1 MIERLIR
8 WSVANRVI
16 VLALAAV
23 LAGWGAWAARST
35 PVDAIPD
42 LSDVQVIVK
51 TTWPGQAPQ
60 VIEDQVT
67 YPLSTAL
74 LAVPGATTVRGYS
87 MFGDSYVYV
96 LFADGTDIYWAR
108 SRVLEYLSQVAPR
121 LPPGAAPALGPDA
134 TGVGWVYQYALVDRT
149 GGHDLAQLRALQ
161 DWFIRFELQK
171 LPGVAEVAPIGGM
184 VKQYQVV
191 ADPVALRAYNLPL
204 SAVRGAIERAN
215 QEAGGSVL
223 EMAEAEYMVRAG
235 GYVRGVED
243 LRDVPLKATAA
254 GGIPVLLKDVAEI
267 RVGPELRR
275 AVSELDGEGEAV
287 GAVIVMRWGGNARAT
302 IKAVE
307 AKLGELKRSLPE
319 GVEIVTTY
327 DRSALIDRA
336 VANLWEKLGEEF
348 IVVVL
353 VCAAFLLHL
362 RSSLVVVLSLPLG
375 VLAAFGVMHVQ
386 GINANIMS
394 LGGIAIAIGAMVDAA
409 IVMIESLHR
418 RLEHEMLTPENR
430 WRLVAETASEVGPA
444 LFFSLVIIT
453 LSFLPVFALEAQE
466 GRLFRP
472 LAFTKTYAMAAAA
485 VLSVTLVPVLMGW
498 FVRGRMVPERK
509 NPLNAALI
517 ALYRP
522 ALRAALAAPWVTI
535 AAALVIVA
543 STAWPL
549 SRIGSEFMPDLDEG
563 DLLYMPS
570 FLPDVS
576 IGRARDVLQLTD
588 RLIKTVPEVA
598 SVHGKLGR
606 AETATDPAPISMV
619 ETTIRLKPR
628 AEWRPGMTI
637 EGIKAELD
645 RIVRVPGAP
654 NTWTMPIKNRTDM
667 LATGIKT
674 PVGIKVA
681 GPDLATIDRVAVEV
695 ERAVKTVPGTVSAY
709 AERPIG
715 GRYVDVEIDRK
726 AAARFGLNVA
736 DVQQIVRTAIGGEE
750 VTRSVEG
757 RQRFPVNLRYPQQWR
772 DSPDALATLPIVTPS
787 GAHVALGDVAKVR
800 IQDGPSMIRT
810 ENARPNGWL
819 FVDIAGGRDLG
830 GYVAEAK
837 QAVAKS
843 VALPPGYSIAW
854 SGQFEYLERVQERL
868 AVVAPLAVALIALML
883 WLALKRAADVLIVM
897 GSLPVALAGGAWLL
911 WWLGYHLSVAVAVGF
926 IALAG
931 VAVETAIVMLVYLNL
946 ALERRRRDAA
956 AAGRSLTTVDLD
968 DAIVEGA
975 LLRLRPKAMTV
986 ATIFAG
992 LLPIMLG
999 GGTGSEVMRRI
1010 AAPMV
1015 GGMVSA
1021 TVLTL
1026 LVIPAVFLVC
1036 QRFRLRSPAAVHE
1049 GASERPHR
1057 SAEQP
1062 AE

>member
-1 MIERLIR
+1 
-8 WSVANRVI
+8 
-16 VLALAAV
+16 
-23 LAGWGAWAARST
+23 
-35 PVDAIPD
+35 
-42 LSDVQVIVK
+42 
-51 TTWPGQAPQ
+51 
-60 VIEDQVT
+60 
-67 YPLSTAL
+67 
-74 LAVPGATTVRGYS
+74 
-87 MFGDSYVYV
+87 
-96 LFADGTDIYWAR
+96 
-108 SRVLEYLSQVAPR
+108 
-121 LPPGAAPALGPDA
+121 
-134 TGVGWVYQYALVDRT
+134 
-149 GGHDLAQLRALQ
+149 
-161 DWFIRFELQK
+161 
-171 LPGVAEVAPIGGM
+171 
-184 VKQYQVV
+184 
-191 ADPVALRAYNLPL
+191 
-204 SAVRGAIERAN
+204 
-215 QEAGGSVL
+215 
-223 EMAEAEYMVRAG
+223 
-235 GYVRGVED
+235 
-243 LRDVPLKATAA
+243 
-254 GGIPVLLKDVAEI
+254 
-267 RVGPELRR
+267 
-275 AVSELDGEGEAV
+275 
-287 GAVIVMRWGGNARAT
+287 MRWGGNARAT

-307 AKLGELKRSLPE
+307 AKLGELKHSLPE

-336 VANLWEKLGEEF
+336 VENLWQKLGEEF
-348 IVVVL
+348 FVVVL

-375 VLAAFGVMHVQ
+375 VLAAFGVMHAQ
-386 GINANIMS
+386 GLNANIMS

-418 RLEHEMLTPENR
+418 RLEHETLTRENR
-430 WRLVAETASEVGPA
+430 WQLVAETAAEMGPA

-466 GRLFRP
+466 GRLFKP
-472 LAFTKTYAMAAAA
+472 LAFTKTYAMGAAA

-498 FVRGRMVPERK
+498 FVRGRIVPERK
-509 NPLNAALI
+509 NPLNVALI

-522 ALRAALAAPWVTI
+522 ALRAALAVPWLTI
-535 AAALVIVA
+535 AAAVLIIA
-543 STAWPL
+543 SMAWPL

-576 IGRARDVLQLTD
+576 IGRAREVLQITD

-598 SVHGKLGR
+598 SVQGKIGR

-628 AEWRPGMTI
+628 ADWRPGMTI
-637 EGIKAELD
+637 AGIKAELD

-681 GPDLATIDRVAVEV
+681 GPDLTTIDRIAVEV
-695 ERAVKTVPGTVSAY
+695 ERAVKAVPGTVSTY
-709 AERPIG
+709 AERPVG
-715 GRYVDVEIDRK
+715 GRYVDVAIDRQT
-726 AAARFGLNVA
+726 AARYGLNVA

-787 GAHVALGDVAKVR
+787 GAHVALGDITKVR

-810 ENARPNGWL
+810 ENARPNGWV
-819 FVDIAGGRDLG
+819 FVDIAGRDLG

-837 QAVAKS
+837 QGVAKA
-843 VALPPGYSIAW
+843 VTLPPGYSIAW
-854 SGQFEYLERVQERL
+854 SGQFEYLERVSERL

-883 WLALKRAADVLIVM
+883 WLALKRTADVLIVM
-897 GSLPVALAGGAWLL
+897 ASLPVALAGGAWLL

-946 ALERRRRDAA
+946 ALERRRREAA
-956 AAGRSLTTVDLD
+956 AERRALTTQDLD
-968 DAIVEGA
+968 AAIVEGA

-986 ATIFAG
+986 ATILAG

-1021 TVLTL
+1021 TMLTL
-1026 LVIPAVFLVC
+1026 LVIPAAFLIW
-1036 QRFRLRSPAAVHE
+1036 QRSRLRSPVAVLT
-1049 GASERPHR
+1049 GARQRPQG

>member
-8 WSVANRVI
+8 WSVENRAI
-16 VLALAAV
+16 ILALAIIVGA
-23 LAGWGAWAARST
+23 WGAWATRQT

-42 LSDVQVIVK
+42 LSDVQVIIK

-74 LAVPGATTVRGYS
+74 LAVPGAATVRGYS

-96 LFADGTDIYWAR
+96 LFAEGTDLYWAR

-121 LPPGAAPALGPDA
+121 LPPGARPALGPDA
-134 TGVGWVYQYALVDRT
+134 TGVGWIYQYALVDRT
-149 GGHDLAQLRALQ
+149 GRHDLALLRALQ
-161 DWFIRFELQK
+161 DWFLRFELQK

-191 ADPVALRAYNLPL
+191 ADPIALRAYGLTL
-204 SAVRGAIERAN
+204 SAVSSAIERAN
-215 QEAGGSVL
+215 EESGGSVL

-235 GYVRGVED
+235 GYIRGIDD
-243 LRDVPLKATAA
+243 LLNVPLKATPA
-254 GGIPVLLKDVAEI
+254 GVPVLLKDIAEV
-267 RVGPELRR
+267 RLGPELRR

-287 GAVIVMRWGGNARAT
+287 GAVVVMRSGENARAT
-302 IKAVE
+302 IRAVE
-307 AKLGELKRSLPE
+307 SKLTELRRSLSE

-327 DRSALIDRA
+327 DRSQLIDRA

-348 IVVVL
+348 LVVVL

-362 RSSLVVVLSLPLG
+362 RSSLVVVLTLPLG
-375 VLAAFGVMHVQ
+375 VVVAFGVMRAQ

-394 LGGIAIAIGAMVDAA
+394 LGGLAIAIGAMVDAA

-418 RLEHEMLTPENR
+418 RLENDTMSAENR
-430 WRLVAETASEVGPA
+430 WRIVAESASEVGPA

-453 LSFLPVFALEAQE
+453 ISFLPVFALEAQE
-466 GRLFRP
+466 GRLFKP
-472 LAFTKTYAMAAAA
+472 LAFTKTYAMAAAS
-485 VLSVTLVPVLMGW
+485 VLSVTLVPVLMGY
-498 FVRGRMVPERK
+498 FVRGRVVPERR

-522 ALRAALAAPWVTI
+522 ALRGALAAPWLTI
-535 AAALVIVA
+535 AFAVGIVA
-543 STAWPL
+543 TIAFPL
-549 SRIGSEFMPDLDEG
+549 SRVGSEFMPDLDEG

-576 IGRARDVLQLTD
+576 IGKAREVLQLTD
-588 RLIKTVPEVA
+588 RLIRTIPEVA

-628 AEWRPGMTI
+628 QAWRPGMTI
-637 EGIKAELD
+637 EGIKDEFD
-645 RIVRVPGAP
+645 RIVRVPGMP
-654 NTWTMPIKNRTDM
+654 NTWTMPIKNRIDM
-667 LATGIKT
+667 LATGVKT
-674 PVGIKVA
+674 PVGIKIA
-681 GPDLATIDRVAVEV
+681 GPDLATIDRVALDVEGAIK
-695 ERAVKTVPGTVSAY
+695 RVPGTLSAY
-709 AERPIG
+709 AERPVG
-715 GRYVDVEIDRK
+715 GRYVDVEIDRR
-726 AAARFGLNVA
+726 AAARYGLNVA
-736 DVQQIVRTAIGGEE
+736 DVQQIVRTAVGGEE
-750 VTRSVEG
+750 VTQSIEG
-757 RQRFPVNLRYPQQWR
+757 LQRFPVNLRYPQQWR
-772 DSPDALATLPIVTPS
+772 DSPQALATLPMVTPS
-787 GAHVALGDVAKVR
+787 GAHIVLGDVARVAIK
-800 IQDGPSMIRT
+800 DGPGMIRT
-810 ENARPNGWL
+810 ENARPNGWV
-819 FVDIAGGRDLG
+819 FVDIEPGRDLG
-830 GYVAEAK
+830 SYVAAARQAVAEA
-837 QAVAKS
+837 VR
-843 VALPPGYSIAW
+843 LPSGCSLVW
-854 SGQFEYLERVQERL
+854 SGQFEYLLRVKERL
-868 AVVAPLAVALIALML
+868 AVIAPLTLALISLML
-883 WLALKRAADVLIVM
+883 WLTFKRVAEVLIVM
-897 GSLPVALAGGAWLL
+897 ASLPVALAGGAWLL

-926 IALAG
+926 IALGG

-946 ALERRRRDAA
+946 SMQRCGREAA
-956 AAGRSLTTVDLD
+956 AEGRALTARHIE
-968 DAIVEGA
+968 DAVVEGA

-999 GGTGSEVMRRI
+999 SGTGSEVMRRI

-1021 TVLTL
+1021 TALTL
-1026 LVIPAVFLVC
+1026 LVIPAVFLVW
-1036 QRFRLRSPAAVHE
+1036 QRFRLRSPDAAAA
-1049 GASERPHR
+1049 GIAPRRPLD
-1057 SAEQP
+1057 SAHP

>member
-8 WSVANRVI
+8 WSVANRFI
-16 VLALAAV
+16 VLALVAV
-23 LAGWGAWAARST
+23 LAVWGAWATRNT

-96 LFADGTDIYWAR
+96 LFADGTDMYWAR

-121 LPPGAAPALGPDA
+121 LPPGAQPALGPDA
-134 TGVGWVYQYALVDRT
+134 TGVGWIYQYALVDRT
-149 GGHDLAQLRALQ
+149 GQHDLAQLRALQ
-161 DWFIRFELQK
+161 DWFLRFELQK

-204 SAVRGAIERAN
+204 SAVREAIERAN
-215 QEAGGSVL
+215 QESGGSVL
-223 EMAEAEYMVRAG
+223 EMAEAEYMVRAS

-243 LRDVPLKATAA
+243 LRNVPLKATA

-267 RVGPELRR
+267 RLGPELRR
-275 AVSELDGEGEAV
+275 AVSELDGEGEVV
-287 GAVIVMRWGGNARAT
+287 GGVIVMRWGGNARAT

-336 VANLWEKLGEEF
+336 VENLWEKLGEEF
-348 IVVVL
+348 LIVVL

-375 VLAAFGVMHVQ
+375 VLAAFGVMHAQ

-418 RLEHEMLTPENR
+418 RLEHEKLTPENR
-430 WRLVAETASEVGPA
+430 WRLVAETAAEVGPA

-466 GRLFRP
+466 GRLFKP

-485 VLSVTLVPVLMGW
+485 VLSVTLVPVLIGW
-498 FVRGRMVPERK
+498 FVRGRIVPERR

-517 ALYRP
+517 AFYRP

-535 AAALVIVA
+535 AAALIVVG

-576 IGRARDVLQLTD
+576 IGRAREVLQIAD

-598 SVHGKLGR
+598 SVHGKIGR

-628 AEWRPGMTI
+628 SEWRPGMTV

-654 NTWTMPIKNRTDM
+654 NTWTMPIKNRIDM

-674 PVGIKVA
+674 PVGIKIA
-681 GPDLATIDRVAVEV
+681 GPDLATIDRIAVEA
-695 ERAVKTVPGTVSAY
+695 ERAVKAVPGTVSAY
-709 AERPIG
+709 AERPVG
-715 GRYVDVEIDRK
+715 GRYVDVAIDRQ
-726 AAARFGLNVA
+726 AAARYGLNVA

-757 RQRFPVNLRYPQQWR
+757 RQRFPVNLRYPQSWR

-787 GAHVALGDVAKVR
+787 GAHVALGDVATVR

-810 ENARPNGWL
+810 ENARPNGWV
-819 FVDIAGGRDLG
+819 FVDIAGRDLG

-837 QAVAKS
+837 QAVAKA
-843 VALPPGYSIAW
+843 VALPPGYSLAW
-854 SGQFEYLERVQERL
+854 SGQFEYLERVTERL
-868 AVVAPLAVALIALML
+868 SVVAPIVVALIALML
-883 WLALKRAADVLIVM
+883 WLALKRTADVLIVM
-897 GSLPVALAGGAWLL
+897 ASLPVALAGGGWLL

-946 ALERRRRDAA
+946 ALDRRRREAA
-956 AAGRSLTTVDLD
+956 AAGRGLTALDLD
-968 DAIVEGA
+968 AAIVEGA

-986 ATIFAG
+986 ATILAG

-1015 GGMVSA
+1015 GGMISA
-1021 TVLTL
+1021 TGLTL
-1026 LVIPAVFLVC
+1026 LVIPAAFLIW
-1036 QRFRLRSPAAVHE
+1036 QRSRLRSPAAALA
-1049 GASERPHR
+1049 GARQRPLG
-1057 SAEQP
+1057 SAP